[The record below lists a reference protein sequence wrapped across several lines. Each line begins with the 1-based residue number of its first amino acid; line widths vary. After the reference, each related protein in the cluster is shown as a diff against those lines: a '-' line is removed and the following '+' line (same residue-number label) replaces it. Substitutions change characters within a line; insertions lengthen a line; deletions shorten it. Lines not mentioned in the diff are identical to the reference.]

1 MSDSSCGAFYQL
13 HRWEMAGTGPVLLQ
27 AYARKIAETELK
39 YEKKLQDVEV
49 RKHLFHPS
57 VRVKLLKKGR
67 MALTILKLW

>member
-1 MSDSSCGAFYQL
+1 
-13 HRWEMAGTGPVLLQ
+13 MAGTGPVLLQ

-49 RKHLFHPS
+49 RKHPS